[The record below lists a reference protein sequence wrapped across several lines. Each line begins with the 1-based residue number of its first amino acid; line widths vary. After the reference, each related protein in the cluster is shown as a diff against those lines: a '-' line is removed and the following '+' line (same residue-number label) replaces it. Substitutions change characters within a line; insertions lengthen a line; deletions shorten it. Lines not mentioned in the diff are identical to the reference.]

1 MKYICFLLIL
11 FFTSCIEI
19 IEDLKLNSDG
29 SGTFKY
35 TINLSSSKLKV
46 SSILALDS
54 LNGEK
59 VPEVSEIKQKISVFK
74 KTLSAQEGITNVNI
88 TEDYNNYIIKFQCDF
103 KNIEYLEIALKKSI
117 STQYDNSDYDYDW
130 ISFKNGT
137 LIRKSP
143 VFYLNY
149 INQFSSIDI
158 EKMNEGS
165 YNSIT
170 RFSTKIDT
178 FENQYSVRAK
188 SNMALMVR
196 VTPNQIID
204 NQTILNNKIIL
215 EK

>member
-11 FFTSCIEI
+11 FLTTCIEI

>member
-1 MKYICFLLIL
+1 
-11 FFTSCIEI
+11 
-19 IEDLKLNSDG
+19 LNSDG

-35 TINLSSSKLKV
+35 TINRSSSKLKV

>member
-1 MKYICFLLIL
+1 MPMSY
-11 FFTSCIEI
+11 
-19 IEDLKLNSDG
+19 
-29 SGTFKY
+29 
-35 TINLSSSKLKV
+35 
-46 SSILALDS
+46 
-54 LNGEK
+54 
-59 VPEVSEIKQKISVFK
+59 
-74 KTLSAQEGITNVNI
+74 
-88 TEDYNNYIIKFQCDF
+88 NYIIKFQCDF

-117 STQYDNSDYDYDW
+117 STQYDNIDYDYDW

>member
-1 MKYICFLLIL
+1 MKHICFLLIL
-11 FFTSCIEI
+11 FLTSCIEI

-35 TINLSSSKLKV
+35 TINLSSSKSKV

-59 VPEVSEIKQKISVFK
+59 VPKVSDIKQKISLFK
-74 KTLSAQEGITNVNI
+74 KTLSEQEGITNVII

-103 KNIEYLEIALKKSI
+103 KNVEYLESALKKSI
-117 STQYDNSDYDYDW
+117 STQYDNNDYDYDW
-130 ISFKNGT
+130 ISFKNST

-143 VFYLNY
+143 VFYLDY
-149 INQFSSIDI
+149 INQFSKIDI

-165 YNSIT
+165 YNLIT
-170 RFSTKIDT
+170 RFASKIDT
-178 FENQYSVRAK
+178 FENLHSKRSK
-188 SNMALMVR
+188 SNTALMIKVS
-196 VTPNQIID
+196 PDMLLINQNLLD
-204 NQTILNNKIIL
+204 NKIKL

>member
-1 MKYICFLLIL
+1 MKYFYFLLI
-11 FFTSCIEI
+11 FFLTSCIEI

-59 VPEVSEIKQKISVFK
+59 VPKVSDIKQKLSVFK
-74 KTLSAQEGITNVNI
+74 KTLSVQDGISNVII
-88 TEDYNNYIIKFQCDF
+88 TEDYDNYIIKLQCDF
-103 KNIEYLEIALKKSI
+103 KNIENLESALKKSI
-117 STQYDNSDYDYDW
+117 STQYDNNDYDYDW
-130 ISFKNGT
+130 VSYKNNT

-143 VFYLNY
+143 VFYLDQ
-149 INQFSSIDI
+149 IKKFSISDV
-158 EKMNEGS
+158 EKLKEGS
-165 YNSIT
+165 YTSIY
-170 RFSTKIDT
+170 RFSSKIDT

-188 SNMALMVR
+188 SNMALMVKIA
-196 VTPNQIID
+196 PNLIID

-215 EK
+215 NK